1 MTWEELLDQVFIH
14 RLETYCIVG
23 VNPWEREVQQKVC
36 LDIVMDCSCR
46 EAADEDDMAKAVDYR
61 AVAKAVLDLVTNSR
75 FYLVEALAERVAE
88 LVLQEQPRVQAV
100 TVTVSKPG
108 AVRFAQEV
116 GVRIY
121 RQREGTP

>member
-1 MTWEELLDQVFIH
+1 MATEGTLDQVFIH

-36 LDIVMDCSCR
+36 LDIVMDCSTR
-46 EAADEDDMAKAVDYR
+46 EAAADDDMAKAVDYR

-75 FYLVEALAERVAE
+75 FYLVEALAEAVAKLILE
-88 LVLQEQPRVQAV
+88 VQPRVQAV

-116 GVRIY
+116 GVRI
-121 RQREGTP
+121 RREREKQL

>member
-1 MTWEELLDQVFIH
+1 MDQVFIH

-46 EAADEDDMAKAVDYR
+46 EAAADDDMAKAVDYR

-75 FYLVEALAERVAE
+75 FYLVEALAEAVAK
-88 LVLQEQPRVQAV
+88 LVLQEQPRVAAV

-116 GVRIY
+116 GVRIH
-121 RQREGTP
+121 RKREETQ